1 MNTNLL
7 NEIYQNAEMG
17 RNTLMSVIKRTDDT
31 NFRIVLEEQLTEY
44 EKIFDQADQMI
55 KESGAQ
61 PTEGSGFSKMT
72 SEVMASLKTMANSSP
87 EYLAKMIVQGST
99 MGVTNITKAINDN
112 QETDKKYLSLAKA
125 LLKTEENNIEEMKK
139 FL

>member
-55 KESGAQ
+55 KEGGAQ